1 MSRGGMENFFKFLA
15 ENRECQAKVK
25 NFGGDVDALAAYARE
40 LGYNVS
46 QEELREYQEKAQRV
60 LKNRM
65 QKKLRQSEVFSNL
78 TPGAREFYA
87 LMKLAETDEE
97 TAKRLE
103 ELNTG
108 TLKELIAYG
117 EENGFIFNEQDIQSF
132 GKDILEASDEL
143 SDEELEMAAGGTT
156 VLVAFGVS
164 AAIVL
169 GIAAMGGAFIAF
181 GVVGK
186 F

>member
-1 MSRGGMENFFKFLA
+1 MSREGLEQFFEFLT
-15 ENRECQAKVK
+15 EDQECRAKVK
-25 NFGGDVDALAAYARE
+25 SFGGDMDALAAYARE
-40 LGYNVS
+40 LGYEFS
-46 QEELREYQEKAQRV
+46 LEELREYQDKAQRV
-60 LKNRM
+60 LNIRM
-65 QKKLRQSEVFSNL
+65 QKMQGQLEATL
-78 TPGAREFYA
+78 TPGVREFYA
-87 LMKLAETDEE
+87 LMKMGEADEE
-97 TAKRLE
+97 VGERLA

-108 TLKELIAYG
+108 TIEELIAYG
-117 EENGFIFNEQDIQSF
+117 REMGFYFSEQDIHDV
-132 GKDILEASDEL
+132 GRYILESSDEL
-143 SDEELEMAAGGTT
+143 SDEELELAAGGTT

>member
-1 MSRGGMENFFKFLA
+1 MSKEGLENFFKFLA
-15 ENRECQAKVK
+15 EDRECRAKVK
-25 NFGGDVDALAAYARE
+25 DFGGDMDAAAAYARE
-40 LGYNVS
+40 LGYDVS
-46 QEELREYQEKAQRV
+46 PEELRECQDKARRV
-60 LKNRM
+60 LNNGM
-65 QKKLRQSEVFSNL
+65 QKMLQQHEATL
-78 TPGAREFYA
+78 TGGVREFYA
-87 LMKLAETDEE
+87 LMKMAEVDEE
-97 TAKRLE
+97 AAKRMA

-108 TLKELIAYG
+108 KPEELIAYG
-117 EENGFIFNEQDIQSF
+117 REMGFYFNEKDIQDV
-132 GKDILEASDEL
+132 GKFILESSDEL
-143 SDEELEMAAGGTT
+143 SDEELELAAGGTT